1 MSLIEKIKELAGLFS
16 SYKEKNEQ
24 LRGEKEVLEKIIREA
39 EEMIDEL
46 IRKYS
51 RKD

>member
-24 LRGEKEVLEKIIREA
+24 LKQEKTTLENTIKEA
-39 EEMIDEL
+39 EEMVDEL
-46 IRKYS
+46 IKKYS
-51 RKD
+51 Q